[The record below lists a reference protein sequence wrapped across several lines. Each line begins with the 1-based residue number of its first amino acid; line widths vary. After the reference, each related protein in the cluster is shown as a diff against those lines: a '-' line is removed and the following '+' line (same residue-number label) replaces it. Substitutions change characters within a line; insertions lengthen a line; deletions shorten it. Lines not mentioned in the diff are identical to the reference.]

1 MRNLL
6 SKLALAALVLAAC
19 GSLPAPAPSL
29 TPPAPTP
36 TLPPPTATSIPATA
50 TAVVIPATLEATAT
64 PASLFPP
71 ITDADWQ
78 VGPANARV
86 TVVEYGDYQ

>member
-1 MRNLL
+1 MRNPFL
-6 SKLALAALVLAAC
+6 KFTLAALVLAAC
-19 GSLPAPAPSL
+19 GSPPAPAPSP
-29 TPPAPTP
+29 TPPALTP
-36 TLPPPTATSIPATA
+36 TLLPPTVTSIPATA
-50 TAVVIPATLEATAT
+50 TAAVISATPEATPT
-64 PASLFPP
+64 QASLFPP